1 MAPCGARWM
10 YSSLGTSDGSKAH
23 ASSPPI
29 LTTIIKLDLL
39 TVFLLSEDLHLSVR
53 IFVSRNEAIEQLTHG
68 RHHPSPRGED
78 RMHETR
84 RRPQVR

>member
-29 LTTIIKLDLL
+29 ATIIIKLNL
-39 TVFLLSEDLHLSVR
+39 TVFLLSRADNVESLKLYLDCDRRDSLNR
-53 IFVSRNEAIEQLTHG
+53 
-68 RHHPSPRGED
+68 PRPNIGPY
-78 RMHETR
+78 TGCASWSC
-84 RRPQVR
+84 

>member
-29 LTTIIKLDLL
+29 ATIIIKLNLL
-39 TVFLLSEDLHLSVR
+39 TVFLLSVQIMWQSLKPYPDWERTV
-53 IFVSRNEAIEQLTHG
+53 
-68 RHHPSPRGED
+68 
-78 RMHETR
+78 
-84 RRPQVR
+84 

>member
-29 LTTIIKLDLL
+29 ATIIIKLNLL
-39 TVFLLSEDLHLSVR
+39 TVFLLSGADNGKSR
-53 IFVSRNEAIEQLTHG
+53 IVTG
-68 RHHPSPRGED
+68 G
-78 RMHETR
+78 T
-84 RRPQVR
+84 V